1 MVFWA
6 KKKDYRKWYRGLYDG
21 NKVSTENAQEVDMGL
36 SKEDRQKLKEHKK
49 NRIYGMF
56 KKEL

>member
-21 NKVSTENAQEVDMGL
+21 NKVRTENTQEVDMGL
-36 SKEDRQKLKEHKK
+36 YLKKTGKSSKDIR
-49 NRIYGMF
+49 RIEF
-56 KKEL
+56 KVKKEL